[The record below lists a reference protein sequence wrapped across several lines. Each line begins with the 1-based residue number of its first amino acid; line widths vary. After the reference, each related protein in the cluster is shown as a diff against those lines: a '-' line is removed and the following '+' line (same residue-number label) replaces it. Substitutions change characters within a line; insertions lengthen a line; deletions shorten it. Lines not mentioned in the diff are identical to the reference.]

1 MIKLN
6 YPTLEEFNIYLNMLK
21 EGHKNHRIDEYM
33 LIEDMLIEV
42 MQCNGYDLDEVIWG
56 NEVIEWLD

>member
-6 YPTLEEFNIYLNMLK
+6 YPTLEEFNTYLNMLK
-21 EGHKNHRIDEYM
+21 EDHKNYRLD
-33 LIEDMLIEV
+33 EDMLIEV